1 MSGPKVVRI
10 VTREEIIATCQAL
23 LARLDAALASWER
36 RCRRADCLDDHAAS
50 EGRRRRDA
58 IAALLQTDEF
68 LSLQKQAATEIAF
81 LEGDLDRRLAAAAEA
96 KANAARQ
103 ERRLAEAAQ
112 ALLKSLEQS
121 GAPIDAK
128 LRSRLR
134 AAARGQADPQAM
146 GEAFAALSSTA
157 AEDGG
162 ADRRKELAAQYRTG
176 DTQPSF
182 ELWLSKQEV
191 SPAER
196 RIVAVEKRL
205 AELQVNDDPALA
217 GLQTRVANVLM
228 EGEPRRSLLL
238 DSLELDL
245 ARVISASK
253 QTRRLQQE
261 IELAL
266 AELRAIAPEECEAF
280 PAKDRRSTAELEAEL
295 AAIKVVTAKALAR
308 AAAESRRAALLQG
321 LASLGYEANEGMQTA
336 WAADGRL
343 VLRSASRPDYG
354 VEVAGNLTNGRV
366 QMRPVE
372 FAAEGTPQNKQRDND
387 AETIWC
393 SEVDKLTNRLQEA
406 DVELQIERAAPVGMV
421 PVKRVAPVG
430 ESDRTQA
437 REGPALKARTLS

>member
-10 VTREEIIATCQAL
+10 VTREEIVATCQAL

-36 RCRRADCLDDHAAS
+36 RCRRAECLDDHAAS

-81 LEGDLDRRLAAAAEA
+81 LEGDLDGRLAAAAEA

-103 ERRLAEAAQ
+103 ERRQAEAAQ

-121 GAPIDAK
+121 GAPVDAE

-134 AAARGQADPQAM
+134 AAARGKADPRAVAA
-146 GEAFAALSSTA
+146 AFAALSSTA

-162 ADRRKELAAQYRTG
+162 ADRRKELAAQYRA
-176 DTQPSF
+176 DENQPSF
-182 ELWLSKQEV
+182 EQWLSKQEV

-217 GLQTRVANVLM
+217 GLQTRVADVLV
-228 EGEPRRSLLL
+228 EDEPRQSLLL

-245 ARVISASK
+245 ARVISSSK
-253 QTRRLQQE
+253 QNRRLQQD

-280 PAKDRRSTAELEAEL
+280 SAKDRRSTAELEGEL
-295 AAIKVVTAKALAR
+295 AAIKAATAKALAR

-336 WAADGRL
+336 WATEGR
-343 VLRSASRPDYG
+343 VVMRSASRPDYG
-354 VEVAGNLTNGRV
+354 VEVTSSVADGRV

-372 FAAEGTPQNKQRDND
+372 FADEGTPQNKQRDTD

-393 SEVDKLTNRLQEA
+393 SEVGELTKRLREA
-406 DVELQIERAAPVGMV
+406 EVELKIERAAPIGAV
-421 PVKRVAPVG
+421 PVKRVAPLG
-430 ESDRTQA
+430 EGDRTRA
-437 REGPALKARTLS
+437 REGPALKTRTLS